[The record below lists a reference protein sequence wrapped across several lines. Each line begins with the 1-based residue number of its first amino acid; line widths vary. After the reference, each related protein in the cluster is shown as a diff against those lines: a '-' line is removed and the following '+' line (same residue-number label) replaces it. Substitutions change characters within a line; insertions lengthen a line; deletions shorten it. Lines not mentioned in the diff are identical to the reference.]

1 MLNNRS
7 FMLGLVR
14 LDAPGVLHHV
24 IIRGMQDMEG
34 GLSLQV
40 LGIFKEPSNHGMTMY
55 NKRPFSGK

>member
-1 MLNNRS
+1 
-7 FMLGLVR
+7 MLGLVR